1 MEFPLMRTRSAFS
14 LAALLMLTAA
24 CTSVSPVTTAAP
36 APAPMAAPAPAPA
49 SVATIDP
56 SGKWAVAL
64 TAQGQAFDFE
74 MELRRIS
81 GAEFGGV
88 VTSTAFPPMNVNKA
102 TLMGNT
108 MKLTVTAPTGDEA
121 TFNIVFEGNVLT
133 GDWSMPGDGSRISG
147 RRK

>member
-1 MEFPLMRTRSAFS
+1 MRTRSA
-14 LAALLMLTAA
+14 LAIAALLVLTGA
-24 CTSVSPVTTAAP
+24 CTSVSPVTT

-49 SVATIDP
+49 AVASIDP
-56 SGKWAVAL
+56 TGKWTVAL

-81 GAEFGGV
+81 GADFGGV
-88 VTSTAFPPMNVNKA
+88 VTSQAFPPMNVNKA
-102 TLMGNT
+102 TLTGNT

-121 TFNIVFEGNVLT
+121 TFNIVFEGDVLT

>member
-1 MEFPLMRTRSAFS
+1 MRTRSALS
-14 LAALLMLTAA
+14 LAALLTLTAA
-24 CTSVSPVTTAAP
+24 CTSVSPVTTSAP

-49 SVATIDP
+49 AVATIDP
-56 SGKWAVAL
+56 SGKWMVAL

-74 MELRRIS
+74 MDLRRIS

-88 VTSTAFPPMNVNKA
+88 VTSQAFPPMNVNKA
-102 TLMGNT
+102 TLTGNT

-121 TFNIVFEGNVLT
+121 TFNIVFEGDVLT

>member
-1 MEFPLMRTRSAFS
+1 MRTRSAMA
-14 LAALLMLTAA
+14 LAALLVSTAA
-24 CTSVSPVTTAAP
+24 CKSVTTGSAGSAPAAMATPAP
-36 APAPMAAPAPAPA
+36 APAPVAA
-49 SVATIDP
+49 IDP
-56 SGKWAVAL
+56 SGKWSVAL

-88 VTSTAFPPMNVNKA
+88 VTSQAFPPMNINKA
-102 TLMGNT
+102 TLTGNT
-108 MKLTVTAPTGDEA
+108 MKLSLTAPTGDEA
-121 TFNIVFEGNVLT
+121 TFNIVFEGDVMT

>member
-1 MEFPLMRTRSAFS
+1 MHTRSALA
-14 LAALLMLTAA
+14 LAALL
-24 CTSVSPVTTAAP
+24 VFTTACKSASSTGAGS

-49 SVATIDP
+49 AVAAIDP
-56 SGKWAVAL
+56 SGKWSVAL

-74 MELRRIS
+74 MELRRIN

-88 VTSTAFPPMNVNKA
+88 VTSQAFPPMNINKA
-102 TLMGNT
+102 TLTGNT
-108 MKLTVTAPTGDEA
+108 MKLSVTAPTGDEA
-121 TFNIVFEGNVLT
+121 TFNIVFEGDVMT

>member
-1 MEFPLMRTRSAFS
+1 MRTRSMTA
-14 LAALLMLTAA
+14 LAAILVLSTACA
-24 CTSVSPVTTAAP
+24 SAPAVAPSAP

-49 SVATIDP
+49 AVATIDP

-88 VTSTAFPPMNVNKA
+88 VTSQAFPPMNVNKA
-102 TLMGNT
+102 TLTGNT

-121 TFNIVFEGNVLT
+121 TFNIVFEGDVLT

>member
-1 MEFPLMRTRSAFS
+1 MRSRSALV
-14 LAALLMLTAA
+14 LAALLAL
-24 CTSVSPVTTAAP
+24 TTACKSGSAGTAP
-36 APAPMAAPAPAPA
+36 APAPAPVAAPAPAPA
-49 SVATIDP
+49 PAPAAAATIDP

-64 TAQGQAFDFE
+64 NAQGQAFDFE
-74 MELRRIS
+74 IELRRIG

-88 VTSTAFPPMNVNKA
+88 VTSQAFPPMNVNKA
-102 TLMGNT
+102 TLTGNT

-121 TFNIVFEGNVLT
+121 TFNIVFEGDVMT

>member
-1 MEFPLMRTRSAFS
+1 MRTRSA
-14 LAALLMLTAA
+14 LAIAALLTLTAA
-24 CTSVSPVTTAAP
+24 CTSVSPVTTAP

-49 SVATIDP
+49 AVASIDP
-56 SGKWAVAL
+56 TGKWTVAL

-81 GAEFGGV
+81 GADFGGV
-88 VTSTAFPPMNVNKA
+88 VTSQAFPPMNVNKA
-102 TLMGNT
+102 TLTGNT

-121 TFNIVFEGNVLT
+121 TFNIVFEGDVLT

>member
-1 MEFPLMRTRSAFS
+1 
-14 LAALLMLTAA
+14 
-24 CTSVSPVTTAAP
+24 
-36 APAPMAAPAPAPA
+36 MAAPAPAPA
-49 SVATIDP
+49 AVASIDP
-56 SGKWAVAL
+56 TGKWTVAL

-81 GAEFGGV
+81 GADFGGV
-88 VTSTAFPPMNVNKA
+88 VTSQAFPPMNVNKA
-102 TLMGNT
+102 TLTGNT

-121 TFNIVFEGNVLT
+121 TFNIVFEGDVLT

>member
-1 MEFPLMRTRSAFS
+1 MRTRSALA
-14 LAALLMLTAA
+14 LAALLVLTGA
-24 CTSVSPVTTAAP
+24 CKSGSAGTAPAP

-49 SVATIDP
+49 PAAVATIDP
-56 SGKWAVAL
+56 SGKWTVAL

-102 TLMGNT
+102 TLAGNT

-121 TFNIVFEGNVLT
+121 TFNIVFEGDVLT

>member
-1 MEFPLMRTRSAFS
+1 MRTRSMTA
-14 LAALLMLTAA
+14 LAALLVLSTACSSA
-24 CTSVSPVTTAAP
+24 TTVAPSAP

-49 SVATIDP
+49 PAAVATIDP

-64 TAQGQAFDFE
+64 TAQGQQFDFE
-74 MELRRIS
+74 MELRRIG

-88 VTSTAFPPMNVNKA
+88 VTSQAFPPMNINKA
-102 TLMGNT
+102 TLTGNT
-108 MKLTVTAPTGDEA
+108 MKMSLTAPTGDEA
-121 TFNIVFEGNVLT
+121 TFNIVFEGDVLT

>member
-1 MEFPLMRTRSAFS
+1 MRTRSALT
-14 LAALLMLTAA
+14 LAVLLVLTAA
-24 CTSVSPVTTAAP
+24 CTSVAPVTTPAP
-36 APAPMAAPAPAPA
+36 ASAPMAAPAPAA
-49 SVATIDP
+49 VATIDP

-74 MELRRIS
+74 MDLRRIS

-121 TFNIVFEGNVLT
+121 TFNIVFEGDVLT

>member
-1 MEFPLMRTRSAFS
+1 MRTRSALA
-14 LAALLMLTAA
+14 LAALLVLSAA
-24 CTSVSPVTTAAP
+24 CTSASTVSTSAP

-49 SVATIDP
+49 PAPAAVATIDP
-56 SGKWAVAL
+56 SGKWSVAL

-88 VTSTAFPPMNVNKA
+88 VTSQAFPPMNVNKA
-102 TLMGNT
+102 TLTGNT

-121 TFNIVFEGNVLT
+121 TFNIVFEGDVLT